1 MNKENVATGPDIEDA
16 KCVVHLDG
24 FGSIYLRC
32 QFHLHFPRAI
42 FANILA
48 QKNFKPKTQLCNFW
62 RKNIGAKILAQ
73 KCMCKMLM
81 KLTL

>member
-48 QKNFKPKTQLCNFW
+48 QKNFKPKTQL
-62 RKNIGAKILAQ
+62 
-73 KCMCKMLM
+73 
-81 KLTL
+81 